1 MAHTLVSP
9 QVHATGR
16 CPARGLGASVR
27 GMAKTPATDAPP
39 ALALKARGLTK
50 TYGTGDTAI
59 TAVDHVDL
67 DITQGVLT
75 AVMGPSGSGKSTL
88 VHLLAGLDSPD
99 SGDVWVGEDRIT
111 GLPDAQLARLR
122 GKHIGFVFQGFNL
135 MQTMSARDNIVLPLR
150 LNGVPLDLDWLE
162 SLVEMLGIGRELT
175 RKPYELSGGQQQRI
189 AIARALITK
198 PRVVLADE
206 PTGNL
211 DTHASAQILAHL
223 RQSCRELGQSVVM
236 VTHDPTAASYAS
248 HVLLFA
254 DGKVAGHVTDPTPDA
269 VLAGLDALAGVQR

>member
-1 MAHTLVSP
+1 MGAE
-9 QVHATGR
+9 
-16 CPARGLGASVR
+16 ASVR
-27 GMAKTPATDAPP
+27 GMANKTAAKTPAADVPP
-39 ALALKARGLTK
+39 VLALKARGLTK
-50 TYGTGDTAI
+50 VYGTGDTAI

-67 DITQGVLT
+67 DIAQGELT

-135 MQTMSARDNIVLPLR
+135 MQTMTARDNIVLPLR
-150 LNGVPLDLDWLE
+150 LNGVPLDVDWLE
-162 SLVEMLGIGRELT
+162 ALVEMLGIGRELT

-236 VTHDPTAASYAS
+236 VTHDPTAASYAG